1 MFNEAPQQK
10 GQFFSKMRP
19 NRYLPVIIA
28 IVSIAVTLILW
39 QRLVSW
45 EHLSLKRDVEAK
57 TAAFKDDVSDH
68 VIFRVTA
75 LGRMARRLEHDGKLS
90 KADWEYDAKSYLN
103 DYPSLESIEL
113 VDTDTRV
120 RWRVPAGRGNAR
132 SASGPSAD
140 PVKTAAF
147 LKAKESGKP
156 AISHLAELPSGEKGF
171 YACLPL
177 YSKDGLK
184 GFVAAAFKSKE
195 LFDTVLL
202 VMRHLEIDNYAVG
215 ILDGK
220 DILYSNHPES
230 LGAAEFA
237 DELDLPLYGITWRVR
252 MGLSP
257 AYLSRTRSI
266 LPGAALALGFV
277 WTFVLVS
284 AVHFAQAARLKGKD
298 LEAANLSLKHEIRER
313 REAEEKVVRF
323 NRLYSVLSK
332 VDEAIVR
339 TREPQTLFREACRI
353 CVEEG
358 RFLMAWV
365 GMKDQETQLIR
376 PVAYWGVEEGYLENI
391 RISTAAEL
399 DEGHGPTGSAVREG
413 RHFVCPDIEHDPDV
427 AVWREPALKR
437 GYRSSAAFPLFLGDR
452 PAGALSLYAAEPDFF
467 DESLI
472 GLLNSLS
479 ADISFALD
487 SAEAEKK
494 RKAAEEALKKSEAL
508 LNKAQ
513 HIARLGSWEWDIVN
527 NTLAWS
533 DEIYEIFGLKKDRFG
548 ATYEAFLNSVH
559 PGDRKSVVDAV
570 NDAIHK
576 KKPYLINH
584 RIVLPD
590 GSIKTVREQG
600 DVTRNASGDPVR
612 MVGAVQDI
620 TERKKM
626 DDELSEYRDH
636 LEELVEART
645 AELKAVNR
653 ELEAFTYSA
662 SHDLQE
668 PLRIVA
674 GYMQLLSRR
683 YKGRLDSDADEFI
696 EYAVDGAARMQR
708 LINDLLSYSR
718 IGRRKEFRTI
728 DTGEAVHSAITNLK
742 ASIEE
747 SGATITYE
755 RLPKIEANSQISN
768 VFMNLIGNAIKYRGA
783 KPPRIRIAAE
793 RLADSWQFSVS
804 DNGIGIEPRHHD
816 RIFEIFQRLHGKT
829 EYPGTGIGL
838 SICKKIIENH
848 GGRIWVE
855 SKPGEGS
862 TFYFNIPDRKE
873 VKYVKS

>member
-1 MFNEAPQQK
+1 
-10 GQFFSKMRP
+10 MRP
-19 NRYLPVIIA
+19 NRSLPVSVIIA
-28 IVSIAVTLILW
+28 IVSIAATLILW

-57 TAAFKDDVSDH
+57 TAAFKDDIADH
-68 VIFRVTA
+68 VIFRVVA
-75 LGRMARRLEHDGKLS
+75 LERMARRLEHVEHSGKLT
-90 KADWEYDAKSYLN
+90 KAEWEYDATLYAD
-103 DYPSLESIEL
+103 DYPSIESIEL
-113 VDTDTRV
+113 VGTDLRTR
-120 RWRVPAGRGNAR
+120 WSVPAGRGNAG
-132 SASGPSAD
+132 SAPAATAD

-156 AISHLAELPSGEKGF
+156 AISHPADLESGEKGF
-171 YACLPL
+171 YACIPVF
-177 YSKDGLK
+177 SKGVFDGCI
-184 GFVAAAFKSKE
+184 AAAFKSRE
-195 LFDTVLL
+195 MFDSVLL
-202 VMRHLEIDNYAVG
+202 VMRHVELDNYAIGV
-215 ILDGK
+215 LDGK
-220 DILYSNHPES
+220 DILYSNNPES
-230 LGAAEFA
+230 LGAAKFA
-237 DELDLPLYGITWRVR
+237 DDLELPLYGITWRVR
-252 MGLSP
+252 MGLDP

-266 LPGAALALGFV
+266 LPGAALVLGFI

-298 LEAANLSLKHEIRER
+298 LEAANLRLRHEITER
-313 REAEEKVVRF
+313 REAEEKAVRF
-323 NRLYSVLSK
+323 NRFYSVLSK

-358 RFLMAWV
+358 QFLMAWV
-365 GMKDQETQLIR
+365 GMKDPETQLIR
-376 PVAYWGVEEGYLENI
+376 PVAYWGVDEGYLENI
-391 RISTAAEL
+391 LVSAAAEL
-399 DEGHGPTGSAVREG
+399 PEGRGPTGTALREG

-427 AVWREPALKR
+427 AVWREAALKR
-437 GYRSSAAFPLFLGDR
+437 GYRSSAAFPLFLEDR
-452 PAGALSLYAAEPDFF
+452 PAGTLSLYASEPHFF

-479 ADISFALD
+479 ADISFAMD

-494 RKAAEEALKKSEAL
+494 RKAAEKALMKSEEL

-513 HIARLGSWEWDIVN
+513 HIARLGSWEWDIVH

-533 DEIYEIFGLKKDRFG
+533 DEIYEIFGLEKDRFG

-570 NDAIHK
+570 NDAIQK

-590 GSIKTVREQG
+590 GSIKTVQEQG

-626 DDELSEYRDH
+626 DDELREYRDH
-636 LEELVEART
+636 LEEIVEART
-645 AELKAVNR
+645 SELKAVNR

-683 YKGRLDSDADEFI
+683 YKGKLDSDADEFI
-696 EYAVDGAARMQR
+696 EYAVDGVARMQK

-718 IGRRKEFRTI
+718 IGRRKEFSTV
-728 DTGEAVHSAITNLK
+728 DTMEAVSTAVTNLK

-747 SGATITYE
+747 SGAEVTYE
-755 RLPKIEANSQISN
+755 DLPKIEASLQLPN
-768 VFMNLIGNAIKYRGA
+768 VFMNLIGNAIKYRGE

-793 RLADSWQFSVS
+793 RLANSWQFSVS

-816 RIFEIFQRLHGKT
+816 RIFEIFQRLHGKA

-855 SKPGEGS
+855 SKFGEGS

-873 VKYVKS
+873 VTYAKS